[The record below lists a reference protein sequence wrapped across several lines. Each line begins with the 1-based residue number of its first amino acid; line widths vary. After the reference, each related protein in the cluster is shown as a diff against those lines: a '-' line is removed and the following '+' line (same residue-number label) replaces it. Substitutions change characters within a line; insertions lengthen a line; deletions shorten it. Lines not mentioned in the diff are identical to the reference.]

1 MNVRHEFPTSSKTKQ
16 RNGKAP
22 ANAGSL
28 IAEVLARAHGAHTP
42 RLVIDPAAGLE
53 SLQTSDSKLAYSTA
67 FAAK

>member
-1 MNVRHEFPTSSKTKQ
+1 V
-16 RNGKAP
+16 
-22 ANAGSL
+22 NAGSL

-42 RLVIDPAAGLE
+42 RASFIDPAAGLE